1 MNFMAVRGSVLKNE
15 IIKKIIQTFPNSF
28 LYNDGKEVRINGE
41 EDGIPIQIK
50 LTLTASKT
58 PVDNED
64 GVITV
69 TSIGETPIK
78 AEFEGGTEV
87 RTFVPNE
94 KIPDEPTEEEKARL
108 KTLLEGLGL

>member
-1 MNFMAVRGSVLKNE
+1 MAIKGAQLKGE
-15 IIKKIIQTFPNSF
+15 ITQKILATFPNSF
-28 LYNDGKEVRINGE
+28 LYNDGKEIRIDGIENGE
-41 EDGIPIQIK
+41 RVQIK
-50 LTLTASKT
+50 VTLTASKV

-69 TSIGETPIK
+69 TSVGETPIK
-78 AEFEGGTEV
+78 AEFEGGAEV